1 MTPSAVLL
9 VEDDPT
15 DVVFMRRA
23 WKAAGVLPSLQVVTN
38 GEEAL
43 AYLSGEG
50 IYADRSTYPVPAYV
64 LLDLKIPLMSGLEVL
79 EWIRKNS
86 LLRELPVYV
95 LTSSEQPDDVRRAKE
110 LGISEYLVKP
120 NSYADLLAIVRRFA
134 SIV

>member
-1 MTPSAVLL
+1 MTPSSVLL
-9 VEDDPT
+9 VEDSPT
-15 DVVFMRRA
+15 DVLFMRRA
-23 WKAAGVLPSLQVVTN
+23 WKAAEVGLTLQVAKD

-43 AYLSGEG
+43 AYLDGEG

-64 LLDLKIPLMSGLEVL
+64 LLDLKIPLLSGLEVL
-79 EWIRKNS
+79 AWIRKNI

-120 NSYADLLAIVRRFA
+120 NSYSDLLALVRRIA
-134 SIV
+134 SFL